1 MTFEKKNSGYL
12 LAFIIIG
19 AILGSA
25 IGTFITG
32 IIPGASIITKS
43 LTGPIG
49 FNLEIISFHLNLNVA
64 AIFGL
69 VTGII
74 IFFKL

>member
-1 MTFEKKNSGYL
+1 MTFEKKNFGYF
-12 LAFIIIG
+12 LAFILIG

-25 IGTFITG
+25 IGSFLAG
-32 IIPGASIITKS
+32 IIPTASIITKN

-49 FNLEIISFHLNLNVA
+49 FNLEIISFHLTLNISAV
-64 AIFGL
+64 FGL
-69 VTGII
+69 ITGII

>member
-1 MTFEKKNSGYL
+1 MTFEKKNLGYFI
-12 LAFIIIG
+12 AFIIIG
-19 AILGSA
+19 AVLGSA
-25 IGTFITG
+25 LGTFIIG
-32 IIPGASIITKS
+32 FIPGGSIITKS

-49 FNLEIISFHLNLNVA
+49 FNLEIISFHLNLNVS

-69 VTGII
+69 LTGII